1 MGIGLKWVGLMKVSF
16 KSFAV
21 FAAFLFL
28 FSNFSFAQNSNSES
42 NVNLESVS
50 TDVPTGENSI
60 ILDTDSDTVTERS
73 PNGFWVFVRMV
84 LVLVIVILLI
94 WFVMKLVKKG
104 TEVKPSDDPFLRRV
118 ASINLAPGKSVQI
131 VTIQQNCYVLGVTDG
146 GINLISQITD
156 VETINAMNTYADK
169 VNNTTKPNTFE
180 ELLEIFM
187 PNGFKGKK
195 TYFTND
201 TAKPAGKKSTSSRKS
216 SKISDG
222 ASDQILT
229 ALKKTRSRIEGD
241 N

>member
-1 MGIGLKWVGLMKVSF
+1 M
-16 KSFAV
+16 
-21 FAAFLFL
+21 
-28 FSNFSFAQNSNSES
+28 
-42 NVNLESVS
+42 
-50 TDVPTGENSI
+50 
-60 ILDTDSDTVTERS
+60 
-73 PNGFWVFVRMV
+73 
-84 LVLVIVILLI
+84 
-94 WFVMKLVKKG
+94 
-104 TEVKPSDDPFLRRV
+104 
-118 ASINLAPGKSVQI
+118 
-131 VTIQQNCYVLGVTDG
+131 
-146 GINLISQITD
+146 
-156 VETINAMNTYADK
+156 ETINAMNTYADK

-216 SKISDG
+216 SKTSDG